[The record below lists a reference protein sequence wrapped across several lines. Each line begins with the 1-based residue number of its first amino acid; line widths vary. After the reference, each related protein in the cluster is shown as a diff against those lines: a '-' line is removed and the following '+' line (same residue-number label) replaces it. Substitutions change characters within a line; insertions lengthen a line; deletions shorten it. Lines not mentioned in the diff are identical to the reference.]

1 MLPLLDPFDGTAPQR
16 YALGSDK
23 LGGDITWH
31 DRSQVTSRF
40 VSGALAFMKG
50 AETAGRPFYVNLWPD
65 DVHSPFFPPRERRG
79 DGSKRALYLGVLE
92 AMDEQLGVLFDHVR
106 ASERL
111 RNNTLILVM
120 SDNGPEPGAGTAGP
134 FRGTKGMLY
143 EGGVRSP
150 LIVWGPGMMRQSAIG
165 SVDRS
170 SVVAAMDL
178 APSLLRLANA
188 APAPGTALDGVPA
201 LDVLLGKTRERR
213 AKPIF
218 FRRPP
223 DRGRIDGQT
232 ISPTSRC
239 ATGDGSCS
247 ASTTDR
253 SRSSTT

>member
-1 MLPLLDPFDGTAPQR
+1 M
-16 YALGSDK
+16 
-23 LGGDITWH
+23 
-31 DRSQVTSRF
+31 
-40 VSGALAFMKG
+40 
-50 AETAGRPFYVNLWPD
+50 NLWPD
-65 DVHSPFFPPRERRG
+65 DVHSPFFPPRDRRG

-150 LIVWGPGMMRQSAIG
+150 LIVWGPGMMRRPAIG
-165 SVDRS
+165 SVDRTVGRRGDGS
-170 SVVAAMDL
+170 GAVAAAGSPD
-178 APSLLRLANA
+178 A
-188 APAPGTALDGVPA
+188 APAPGAGLDGVPA

-213 AKPIF
+213 AEADLLPPPARSRPH
-218 FRRPP
+218 RRAT
-223 DRGRIDGQT
+223 T
-232 ISPTSRC
+232 ICPTWRC

-247 ASTTDR
+247 ASTTAP